1 MQRILRALVVFAA
14 VAGASAPRIA
24 HADGFINLWAGRQFP
39 STGDQGRGAFGLTA
53 GGTGSGIVGGELEL
67 GYSPSF
73 FGTENDFG
81 HNTVLD
87 LTFNV
92 TLGMP
97 VGNSHRGGSIRPFA
111 RIGAGLVRTQIDG
124 GSLFNASSSENHF
137 GWDLG
142 GGVMGFF
149 SERVGL
155 RGDVTYFRNMTGN
168 IVNGIDMGSLHY
180 VRWSAGV
187 VFR

>member
-1 MQRILRALVVFAA
+1 MWPT
-14 VAGASAPRIA
+14 S
-24 HADGFINLWAGRQFP
+24 
-39 STGDQGRGAFGLTA
+39 
-53 GGTGSGIVGGELEL
+53 
-67 GYSPSF
+67 
-73 FGTENDFG
+73 
-81 HNTVLD
+81 
-87 LTFNV
+87 
-92 TLGMP
+92 
-97 VGNSHRGGSIRPFA
+97 GGSIRPFA
-111 RIGAGLVRTQIDG
+111 RIGAGLVRTQIEG